1 MRCFYLAVL
10 FSALLPVAVVGT
22 PAQAQFGRGNVNFG
36 VLETGV
42 LPGGAEIPDV
52 TGDTVD
58 PGVEA
63 RQPQR
68 AQALPPPSDLFDNSS
83 TPQSDKPQTKK
94 RK

>member
-1 MRCFYLAVL
+1 MRCFHLAVL
-10 FSALLPVAVVGT
+10 FSALLPGAVVGT

-68 AQALPPPSDLFDNSS
+68 AQALPPPDDLYD
-83 TPQSDKPQTKK
+83 TAAAPQSNKSQGKK

>member
-1 MRCFYLAVL
+1 MRNLHMAVVI
-10 FSALLPVAVVGT
+10 SALLPAMTVA
-22 PAQAQFGRGNVNFG
+22 PSAQAQFGRGNINFG

-58 PGVEA
+58 SGVEA

-68 AQALPPPSDLFDNSS
+68 AQALPPPNDLYETDAA
-83 TPQSDKPQTKK
+83 PQSNKSQGKK

>member
-1 MRCFYLAVL
+1 MRCSHFAII
-10 FSALLPVAVVGT
+10 FSALLPVLALSA
-22 PAQAQFGRGNVNFG
+22 PAHAQFGRGNINFG
-36 VLETGV
+36 PLESGV
-42 LPGGAEIPDV
+42 LPGGAEIPDI

-68 AQALPPPSDLFDNSS
+68 AQALPPPDDLYDTSAGS
-83 TPQSDKPQTKK
+83 QSNKPQTKK

>member
-1 MRCFYLAVL
+1 MRYLHI
-10 FSALLPVAVVGT
+10 AVVFSMLV
-22 PAQAQFGRGNVNFG
+22 PAIAFSTSATAQFGRGNINFG
-36 VLETGV
+36 PLESGV
-42 LPGGAEIPDV
+42 LPGGAEIPDI

-68 AQALPPPSDLFDNSS
+68 AQALPPPDDLYDTSA
-83 TPQSDKPQTKK
+83 KPQPKK